1 MTMNIFRSQQT
12 VFSILGAGLLLVT
25 GACSEQQAA
34 PPPPGRPPVPVRVVP
49 VVKQPIQQFVTLV
62 GTVEP
67 WKRSVVASEIEGLVQ
82 VFPVQEGMRV
92 TRGQLLARLRI
103 ETLNI
108 QLDSA
113 LASHREARTRY
124 RQAKQDLGRV
134 RVLFHKELV
143 TQSERLSQL
152 DAEIRREKD
161 QVRKSQI
168 AAPFDGWI
176 TQEFTEIGQWVEEG
190 GQIVEMVDLS
200 HVKVEIPLPER
211 YVQDLQI
218 GDPVHVSFDA
228 LPDFPAQGKVSPLRA
243 AWYHASLL
251 R

>member
-82 VFPVQEGMRV
+82 VFPAKEGMRV

-113 LASHREARTRY
+113 LASHREAHTRY

-143 TQSERLSQL
+143 TQKEFD
-152 DAEIRREKD
+152 DA
-161 QVRKSQI
+161 Q
-168 AAPFDGWI
+168 A
-176 TQEFTEIGQWVEEG
+176 EESAFRDR
-190 GQIVEMVDLS
+190 QS
-200 HVKVEIPLPER
+200 
-211 YVQDLQI
+211 
-218 GDPVHVSFDA
+218 
-228 LPDFPAQGKVSPLRA
+228 
-243 AWYHASLL
+243 
-251 R
+251 